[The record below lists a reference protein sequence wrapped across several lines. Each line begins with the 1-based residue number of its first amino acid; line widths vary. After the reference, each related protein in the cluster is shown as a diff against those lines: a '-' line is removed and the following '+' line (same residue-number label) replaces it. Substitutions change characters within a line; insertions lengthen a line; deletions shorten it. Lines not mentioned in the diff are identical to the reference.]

1 MYNLNSNKIPIDILL
16 LLETMFVKIIFNSI
30 NFEIIKMR
38 LIFVFLVIIWE
49 LRFFVHCISMYKY
62 FILRYRIFS

>member
-49 LRFFVHCISMYKY
+49 LRFFVHCISMHKY